1 MFWIRFLEFRS
12 KHVITLFL
20 KYLSG
25 KLNRLED
32 LESRWLAVAIRVDSG
47 LRDIPLDLEQIRCLS
62 HRSIFNQMKYS
73 ASEVNFSLP
82 RSMCG
87 GDQCLVSKL
96 EQVGEDQ
103 PLSTSVSVVGGSG
116 LSSPLQWSGS
126 LHCSI
131 LPASP
136 MAPLYLGEGPS
147 LSPAS
152 PVPIS
157 CGRKHPR
164 E

>member
-1 MFWIRFLEFRS
+1 MELTIRFLEFGS

-96 EQVGEDQ
+96 EQMGEDQ
-103 PLSTSVSVVGGSG
+103 PLSTSVSVVGGSR
-116 LSSPLQWSGS
+116 LSSPLQ
-126 LHCSI
+126 
-131 LPASP
+131 
-136 MAPLYLGEGPS
+136 
-147 LSPAS
+147 
-152 PVPIS
+152 
-157 CGRKHPR
+157 
-164 E
+164 